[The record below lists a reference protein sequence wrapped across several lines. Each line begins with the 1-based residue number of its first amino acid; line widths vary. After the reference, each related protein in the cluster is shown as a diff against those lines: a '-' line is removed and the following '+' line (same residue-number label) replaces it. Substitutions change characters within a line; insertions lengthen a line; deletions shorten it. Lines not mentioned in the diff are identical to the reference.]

1 MPEHFWLALAFTTVA
16 GLATA
21 VGGLLGIIIKRP
33 GARFLGFALGFSA
46 GVMIHISFV
55 ELLPEAMEDFETA
68 LGGNGGEHAAFA
80 IAHLVLFAGMIC
92 YFFIDLLVPHE
103 FGPQE
108 DHAVGAG
115 DSSLHRTGVLTAMG
129 IGIHNFPEGMATF
142 VATLADPR
150 LGLAIA
156 VAIAIHNIPEGVA
169 VAVPMYSAT
178 GSRARAFLWALVA
191 GLTEPAGALIAG
203 LLLLPV
209 IQHPVVMPTT
219 FAVIAGIMIA
229 ISLDELVPS
238 ARSYGSE
245 HAPIIGAIS
254 GMAVMALSLWLLA

>member
-1 MPEHFWLALAFTTVA
+1 MPEHFWLALLFTTLA
-16 GLATA
+16 GLSTA
-21 VGGLLGIIIKRP
+21 VGGFLGIIIKRP

-55 ELLPEAMEDFETA
+55 ELLPEAMEDFEA
-68 LGGNGGEHAAFA
+68 VLGGRQSAFA

-103 FGPQE
+103 FGPQK
-108 DHAVGAG
+108 DHPEGAG

-178 GSRARAFLWALVA
+178 GSRARAFLWSLMA
-191 GLTEPAGALIAG
+191 GLTEPVGALVAG

-209 IQHPVVMPTT
+209 IEHSSVMPIT
-219 FAVIAGIMIA
+219 FALIAGIMIA

-245 HAPIIGAIS
+245 HAPIIGAIA
-254 GMAVMALSLWLLA
+254 GMAVMALSLLLLA